1 MKTDNGYRFS
11 LQFPAE
17 DEEYRAVGDYL
28 EALGRRKSD
37 FIVQAV
43 WEFLKQHP
51 FINNQNTNVFID
63 VRRHEYGGAKLEQL
77 VRQIVSEQITRI
89 QLAGQAPPLCEDA
102 VDAAVEQMLD
112 DLQGFL

>member
-43 WEFLKQHP
+43 WAFLKQHP
-51 FINNQNTNVFID
+51 DLQKQNSKVVIE
-63 VRRHEYGGAKLEQL
+63 VRRQEYCGAKLEQL